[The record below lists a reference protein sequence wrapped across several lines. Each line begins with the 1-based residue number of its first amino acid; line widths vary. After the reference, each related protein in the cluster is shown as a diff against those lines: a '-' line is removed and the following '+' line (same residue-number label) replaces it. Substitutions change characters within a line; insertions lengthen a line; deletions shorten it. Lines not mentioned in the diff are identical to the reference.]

1 MAEEYAVRL
10 FLGGPWH
17 EREVTIPEDRHV
29 YRVWGPLSG
38 EVRYR
43 RVRMAYYPT
52 RVVRSVMVPDHW
64 IGREAEDAL
73 REYLLTRWVQ
83 RWGRSERPHRGNAAG
98 ASEVVPDDWQEQLFR
113 RWVEQLPDA

>member
-1 MAEEYAVRL
+1 MRL

-17 EREVTIPEDRHV
+17 EREMLIPRDLHV
-29 YRVWGPLSG
+29 YRVMAPEYGV
-38 EVRYR
+38 VRYR
-43 RVRMAYYPT
+43 LVRMAHFPSRT
-52 RVVRSVMVPDHW
+52 VRSVMVSDYW
-64 IGREAEDAL
+64 TGREAEDAL